1 MQQLQ
6 HPSVAI
12 GCGLLHGVDAVP
24 VLVEATLGQAG
35 DGTPRILGLCDAS
48 VREGYHRV
56 LHAFRA
62 LGLPSPRG
70 ITTINLTPAS
80 LRKTGS
86 GFDLP
91 LALALAG
98 ASGLLPPERTR
109 ALCAFGEVSL
119 GGALLPARGA
129 VAVALAA
136 KARGWTEL
144 LTSHVDAARCA
155 LVPGL
160 RVHGANDLSEA
171 LLFLRGQCVLPPA
184 VPAVANAPA
193 AAADLLD
200 LRGHRTPK
208 LALAV
213 CAAGRHNLLL
223 AGPPGAG
230 KSALLR
236 RLPGLLPPLLAEERL
251 DVLRIHTAAGTE
263 LPPDGQRPFRAPH
276 HTSSAASLL
285 GGGADVRPGEAT
297 LAHHGVLFLDELPEF
312 RRDALEGL
320 RQPLED
326 AVVTVGRARAAFR
339 MPADFLLVAAMNP
352 CPCGWRGHPS
362 RPCRCP
368 PPLVQRYQARV
379 SGPLLDRIDLRVEV
393 PALPPDAFRGEA
405 DPGGSTAALR
415 DRVMAAIARQEAR
428 NRVGNG
434 RWVANGRLPDRW
446 LGPRCGLGAAAQRT
460 VDEAM
465 RLQGLSARARARLLR
480 VARTVADLD
489 QREEVNEADV
499 LEACALRGFAE
510 R

>member
-1 MQQLQ
+1 M
-6 HPSVAI
+6 
-12 GCGLLHGVDAVP
+12 
-24 VLVEATLGQAG
+24 
-35 DGTPRILGLCDAS
+35 
-48 VREGYHRV
+48 

-80 LRKTGS
+80 LRKSGS

-98 ASGLLPPERTR
+98 ASGLLPEERTR
-109 ALCAFGEVSL
+109 GLCAFGEVSL
-119 GGALLPARGA
+119 AGLLLPARGA

-136 KARGWTEL
+136 RARGWRVL
-144 LTSHVDAARCA
+144 LTSPEDAARCA
-155 LVPGL
+155 LVDGL
-160 RVHGANDLSEA
+160 EVYGAGDLAQA
-171 LLFLRGQCVLPPA
+171 LLFLRGQQDLPRA
-184 VPAVANAPA
+184 VPLPEPFPA
-193 AAADLLD
+193 EGPDLQD

-208 LALAV
+208 LALCV
-213 CAAGRHNLLL
+213 CAAGRHNLLF

-236 RLPGLLPPLLAEERL
+236 RLPGLLPPTLPGERL
-251 DVLRIHTAAGTE
+251 DVLRIHTAAGIA
-263 LPPDGQRPFRAPH
+263 LPSGDQRPFRAPH

-326 AVVTVGRARAAFR
+326 GVVTVGRARAAVR
-339 MPADFLLVAAMNP
+339 LPADFTLVAAMNP
-352 CPCGWRGHPS
+352 CPCGFRGHPQ

-368 PPLVQRYQARV
+368 PPLVQRYEARV
-379 SGPLLDRIDLRVEV
+379 SGPLLDRIDLQVEV
-393 PALPPDAFRGEA
+393 PALPPDAFRGEV
-405 DPGGSTAALR
+405 DREGSTAALR
-415 DRVMAAIARQEAR
+415 AKVQAAVARQAAR
-428 NRVGNG
+428 NRPGEG
-434 RWVANGRLPDRW
+434 RWLPNGRLPDRW
-446 LGPRCGLGAAAQRT
+446 LGARIGISVAAMRT
-460 VDEAM
+460 VDEVM
-465 RLQGLSARARARLLR
+465 RLQGLSARARVRLLR

-489 QREEVNEADV
+489 EADEVRDVDV
-499 LEACALRGFAE
+499 LEACALRGYAE